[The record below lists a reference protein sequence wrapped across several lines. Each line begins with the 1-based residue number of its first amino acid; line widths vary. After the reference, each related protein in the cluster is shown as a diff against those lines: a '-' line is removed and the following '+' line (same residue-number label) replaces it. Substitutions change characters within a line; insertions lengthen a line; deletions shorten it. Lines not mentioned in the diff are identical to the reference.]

1 MCHKTSY
8 ILLCGHTLT
17 HHCALCVPPQTPFP
31 FPAPILPDT
40 CAPCHPSYRRRRIDE
55 KYDGLIEATKARRD
69 AAAGVPGHEALAREL
84 SVLVARLWDKRYVC
98 AVWWV
103 GIWGGRGGGGVVLHG
118 GGEGGGLIDGELTL
132 TWGVGVVRCSIS
144 LGLPPAPEG
153 YPPKLCEIPRR

>member
-103 GIWGGRGGGGVVLHG
+103 GVSGVGDGGWGWTGGR
-118 GGEGGGLIDGELTL
+118 GLIDGELTL
-132 TWGVGVVRCSIS
+132 TWRVGVVRCSSS

-153 YPPKLCEIPRR
+153 YPPKLSEIPRR